1 MISRFFAT
9 VEFFEKAGLNMPA
22 IFKELALYGRRP
34 MLERTLNPLRDGLI
48 WLRTLDDRPILTTK
62 EEMEKTLT
70 DWKSL

>member
-1 MISRFFAT
+1 
-9 VEFFEKAGLNMPA
+9 MPA